1 MEAEVKNL
9 VTGHRNNGISV
20 STKMMIARWLHVA
33 SVMLE
38 ETWNVIH
45 ARGTRC
51 AWKCF
56 INTLD
61 GPADFV
67 ISRT

>member
-1 MEAEVKNL
+1 MEAEVKNW

-20 STKMMIARWLHVA
+20 STKMIIAKWLRVA
-33 SVMLE
+33 SIMLE

-51 AWKCF
+51 A
-56 INTLD
+56 
-61 GPADFV
+61 
-67 ISRT
+67 